1 MATLGIIKGSDPGAG
16 PMGVLSLPALRKG
29 TQFPVVAVIQLLSH
43 VRLCAAAWTAAC
55 QAALFFTVFW
65 SSLRFM
71 SIESVMLPNH
81 LICCHAL
88 CLLPSIFPSTRV
100 FSNESVLCIRW
111 PKYRSFSLSVSP
123 SNEYLRLISFRIDWF
138 ALLAIGGTLKSL
150 LQHHSSKSSVLWC
163 SAFYMVQLPHP
174 YMTTEKKHSFAYMDF
189 YQQNDVS
196 AF

>member
-1 MATLGIIKGSDPGAG
+1 
-16 PMGVLSLPALRKG
+16 
-29 TQFPVVAVIQLLSH
+29 
-43 VRLCAAAWTAAC
+43 
-55 QAALFFTVFW
+55 
-65 SSLRFM
+65 
-71 SIESVMLPNH
+71 MLPNH

-138 ALLAIGGTLKSL
+138 DLLAIGGTLKSL

-163 SAFYMVQLPHP
+163 SAFYMVQFPHP

-196 AF
+196 VFNMLSGFIIAFLPRSKCLLISWLQSPSTVI